1 MNIPTNQ
8 NDWTI
13 KAQNEI
19 ERSPYKH
26 IKEEIPNLPKKKI
39 AKIGDYLGQLRKAK
53 TKPLVRGRYC
63 FPKMN
68 NITVDRIIDQ
78 C

>member
-26 IKEEIPNLPKKKI
+26 IKEKIPNLPQKKI
-39 AKIGDYLGQLRKAK
+39 AKIGDYLGQLQKNK
-53 TKPLVRGRYC
+53 
-63 FPKMN
+63 
-68 NITVDRIIDQ
+68 DQ
-78 C
+78 TTSKGKILLP

>member
-1 MNIPTNQ
+1 MNIPTYQ

-26 IKEEIPNLPKKKI
+26 IKEKIPNLPQKKI
-39 AKIGDYLGQLRKAK
+39 AKIGDYLGQLQK
-53 TKPLVRGRYC
+53 KPLVRGRYC
-63 FPKMN
+63 FPKIN